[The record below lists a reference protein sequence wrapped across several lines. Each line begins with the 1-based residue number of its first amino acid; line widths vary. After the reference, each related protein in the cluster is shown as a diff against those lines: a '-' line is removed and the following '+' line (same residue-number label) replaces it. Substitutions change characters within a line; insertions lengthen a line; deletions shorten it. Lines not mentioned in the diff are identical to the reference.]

1 MTRWILITGGVA
13 SGLGKGCLAA
23 MVARSLFR
31 AHGNVAY
38 RKIEPCLQ
46 GELGPL
52 PNDAFG
58 EIVAAPDGGWWDA
71 DAARVA
77 FFVGAS
83 ADVSDQSLGHA
94 LAHAGRSAGELEP
107 APRLLD
113 RVSSG
118 LVLGIQDARQLVV
131 EVGGTAGE
139 IEHRVVVEALLN
151 RLGTPTLHL
160 HVTAWATVGGR
171 TSTKP
176 AEVSLRAL
184 PLPPDAIFVRNAEGT
199 TASCRLR
206 DAIVV
211 ADDEW
216 PERAWHHAIG
226 HIAELLGR
234 RMEFPLEPDPLFEA
248 VHAGPV
254 PVRLVTD
261 VSHPDAY
268 ASLAT
273 RLRTWSRGR
282 IVILGPDDVTP
293 AAGEIRIGERPPP
306 ASNAAVR
313 LDIVP
318 VEMGAAPRDRA
329 ARPDWLGSADAPAG
343 AVHDFVRSVLELRE
357 VPPLVQGYS
366 ADAFAEIYCARSVVG
381 SLRDHAV
388 VDPTIERALPVG
400 ARLAR
405 SRVLDLGCG
414 WGRWAQRLTARGAM
428 VVGIE
433 PSESMAARARDLRLE
448 RFELHV
454 GSALDVP
461 LTGSFDVILACLSL
475 DHEAALAAVLHR
487 LSHLLTP
494 RGRLIASTEHPLRT
508 ATMRGG
514 RRSADRSARVRDYLL
529 PGPRDHGW
537 FGRGERVRVHH
548 RTVEEWVSTLSGAG
562 LRVVSI
568 HEPGDAST
576 DAGVPRFW
584 TLVAERPGP
593 APALVTIDGTAGSGK
608 TTLAR
613 RLAATL
619 GWSMLDTG
627 ELRRA
632 LVLRNARDPSR
643 RAAVSTEA
651 DAWRIDGV
659 ALSAAELRE
668 APLADPA
675 LLPQA
680 GEEDAFIAAALGRP
694 CVIVGR
700 SLGRYFD
707 AGVRAYVDA
716 PPEVRAARHRVPAAE
731 ILARD
736 ARDRA
741 SGRLLPPDV
750 DAVVLDGTAP
760 LDELVHGL
768 ARRAA
773 DLGLTRPT

>member
-1 MTRWILITGGVA
+1 MTRWVLITGGVA

-23 MVARSLFR
+23 TLARALGR
-31 AHGNVAY
+31 AHGRVAY

-58 EIVAAPDGGWWDA
+58 EVVAAPGGGWWDA
-71 DAARVA
+71 DTARVA
-77 FFVGAS
+77 FFVGAG
-83 ADVSDQSLGHA
+83 ADVSDQSLGHV
-94 LAHAGRSAGELEP
+94 LAHAGRSAGDLEP

-113 RVSSG
+113 RASAG
-118 LVLGIQDARQLVV
+118 LVLGVEDGRTLVV

-139 IEHRVVVEALLN
+139 LEHRVVVEALIN

-171 TSTKP
+171 TTTKP

-184 PLPPDAIFVRNAEGT
+184 PLPPDAIFVRHADGT
-199 TASCRLR
+199 TAAGRLR
-206 DAIVV
+206 GAIPV

-216 PERAWHHAIG
+216 PERAWHRALR
-226 HIAELLGR
+226 HIPGLLGR
-234 RMEFPLEPDPLFEA
+234 RMDLSCEPDALFEA
-248 VHAGPV
+248 VHAEPV

-282 IVILGPDDVTP
+282 IVLLGHDDVTP
-293 AAGEIRIGERPPP
+293 AAGEVRIGERQPPS
-306 ASNAAVR
+306 SNAAVR
-313 LDIVP
+313 LEIVP
-318 VEMGAAPRDRA
+318 VELGAAPRDRA
-329 ARPDWLGSADAPAG
+329 VRPDWHGSADAPTG
-343 AVHDFVRSVLELRE
+343 AVHDFVRSVLEVTE
-357 VPPLVQGYS
+357 VPPLVQGYG
-366 ADAFAEIYCARSVVG
+366 ADAFAETYCSRSVAG

-388 VDPTIERALPVG
+388 VDPIIERALPVG
-400 ARLAR
+400 ARLAD

-414 WGRWAQRLTARGAM
+414 WGRWAQRLTARGAT
-428 VVGIE
+428 VVGVE
-433 PSESMAARARDLRLE
+433 PSEAMAARARALQLE

-454 GSALDVP
+454 GSALDAP
-461 LTGSFDVILACLSL
+461 LAGSFDVTLASMSL
-475 DHEAALAAVLHR
+475 DHEPALETVLR
-487 LSHLLTP
+487 RISHLLAP

-514 RRSADRSARVRDYLL
+514 RWTVDRSARVRDYLQ
-529 PGPRDHGW
+529 PGPRDHAW

-548 RTVEEWVSTLSGAG
+548 RTVEGWVSALTRAG

-568 HEPGDAST
+568 HEPGDSST

-613 RLAATL
+613 RLGSTL
-619 GWSMLDTG
+619 GWGMLDTG

-632 LVLRNARDPSR
+632 MVLRNARDPSR
-643 RAAVSTEA
+643 RAAVNTEA
-651 DAWRIDGV
+651 GAWRIDGV

-675 LLPQA
+675 LAPQA
-680 GEEDAFIAAALGRP
+680 GEEDAFIAAALMRP

-700 SLGRYFD
+700 SLGRYYD
-707 AGVRAYVDA
+707 AAVRAYVDA
-716 PPEVRAARHRVPAAE
+716 PPEVRAARHGVPAAE
-731 ILARD
+731 LLARD

-750 DAVVLDGTAP
+750 DAMVLDGTAP
-760 LDELVHGL
+760 LDELVQDLAQRVLDLGL
-768 ARRAA
+768 AR
-773 DLGLTRPT
+773 LT